1 MKVII
6 LAGGFGYRL
15 GSETIKKPKPLIEI
29 NNKPLIWY
37 IMKNY
42 SYNGLR
48 DFIICTGYK
57 HNSFI
62 NFFNNF
68 KKIEKKAFIKKN
80 SINEFTIS
88 FKDGVKW
95 SVNLIY
101 TGLNTNTGGR
111 IKKISKYINSKEIFC
126 VSYADSISDINLK
139 KEIKFHVEKNKIAT
153 LAAVSV
159 PNRFGVLKIKNDN
172 VKSFFEKP
180 KSNNLKINGG
190 YFVFSSKIFKLI
202 KSSKTIL
209 EDLPMKIL
217 TKKNQLNAFKHNGFW
232 QTVDNIKDKKFLEE
246 LSKKTKGPWS
256 KKNKIWQK

>member
-1 MKVII
+1 MKAII

-68 KKIEKKAFIKKN
+68 EKIEKNSFIKKN
-80 SINEFTIS
+80 SINEFDIS
-88 FKDGVKW
+88 FKDGIKW

-126 VSYADSISDINLK
+126 VS
-139 KEIKFHVEKNKIAT
+139 
-153 LAAVSV
+153 
-159 PNRFGVLKIKNDN
+159 
-172 VKSFFEKP
+172 
-180 KSNNLKINGG
+180 
-190 YFVFSSKIFKLI
+190 
-202 KSSKTIL
+202 
-209 EDLPMKIL
+209 
-217 TKKNQLNAFKHNGFW
+217 
-232 QTVDNIKDKKFLEE
+232 
-246 LSKKTKGPWS
+246 
-256 KKNKIWQK
+256 